1 MGVTPNIS
9 KKAKDLSNPF
19 ASIAFTLTIEL
30 ENTISPTAGC
40 EGAELNS
47 TVY

>member
-1 MGVTPNIS
+1 MGVTPNVS

-19 ASIAFTLTIEL
+19 ASIAFNLIIKL
-30 ENTISPTAGC
+30 ENTISPAAGC
-40 EGAELNS
+40 EGEELNS